1 MSNSSF
7 SSRTSLFLILS
18 LIIGAVIGYYFTRS
32 IFQQQVKSNES
43 QISELTNQIN
53 TQTSTIFFLEQDF
66 EDSEKKVTELFDE
79 IELGNLLIEVLEQ
92 ENEEYNSQIV
102 ILENNIS
109 NYQYQILNLN
119 AIIAEYEENSSH
131 GGIEYESE
139 YNISILRNQEYYRS
153 LKKDLRNAQRNITVH
168 MYSMIYDFDDSHDW
182 ANNLIKEL
190 VSAKNRGVNV
200 LVLLEYRT
208 RYGWEIDNIE
218 AYTYLTDNGVDVRL
232 DYEDDTDHL
241 KYVLIDTSI
250 SYIGS
255 HNWSESGLY
264 YNNEVS
270 VKLIENLPELPT

>member
-102 ILENNIS
+102 TIENNILIFQS
-109 NYQYQILNLN
+109 QILDLN
-119 AIIAEYEENSSH
+119 TIVAEYEENSSQ

-139 YNISILRNQEYYRS
+139 YNISILRNQEYYHA

-168 MYSMIYDFDDSHDW
+168 MYSMIYDFDDSRDW

-190 VSAKNRGVNV
+190 VNAKNRGVNV
-200 LVLLEYRT
+200 LVFLEYRT
-208 RYGWEIDNIE
+208 HYGWEDDNIE
-218 AYTYLTDNGVDVRL
+218 AYTYLTDRGVDVRL
-232 DYEDDTDHL
+232 DYEEDTDHMKL
-241 KYVLIDTSI
+241 LIIDENTL
-250 SYIGS
+250 YIGS

-270 VKLIENLPELPT
+270 VKLIGKLPELPT